1 MAKTGKERTGGN
13 ILARWIRQL
22 DQSLRGIA
30 RPTKI
35 FAVSLSCVIVMIFA
49 GVMFVNQKFLAPVD
63 KNDTTLISVE
73 IPRGSSVNT
82 IAKALEEAGV
92 LRSSTAFKLF
102 VDLQDK
108 SSKMKAGT
116 YQFSKA
122 MSLSE
127 ITDMLTTGSTTEN
140 VLKILLKEGGTAEE
154 LGNTLTTLGLSTD
167 AVTFLNNIKD
177 ISSYEN
183 YAFIDEIKNET
194 AQRKVPLEG
203 YLFPDTYL
211 VYRDADTQSIV
222 NKFLQRFQQIYTP
235 EYEARASELNMT
247 TDEVIT
253 LASLIQ
259 MEAKTGDF
267 KKVSAVFH
275 NRLKANMKLGSDVT
289 VQYVLG
295 KKKLNL
301 TSEDTAVD
309 SPYNTY
315 KYTGLPVGPICNPGK
330 DAIEAALWPDEDFIS
345 QNILYFCLA
354 DPETNELVYARTLEE
369 HNQNVEK
376 YRPLWE
382 AYDKK
387 HGL

>member
-1 MAKTGKERTGGN
+1 MAKTGKERSGGN

-35 FAVSLSCVIVMIFA
+35 FAVSLCCVIVMIFA

-82 IAKALEEAGV
+82 IARVLEEAGV

-127 ITDMLTTGSTTEN
+127 ITEMLTTGSTTEN
-140 VLKILLKEGGTAEE
+140 VLKVLLKEGGTAEE
-154 LGNTLTTLGLSTD
+154 LGNTLATLGLSD
-167 AVTFLNNIKD
+167 ASAFLNNIKD
-177 ISSYEN
+177 TSPYEN
-183 YAFIDEIKNET
+183 YAFIDEIKDKT

-211 VYRDADTQSIV
+211 VYRDADTQTII

-253 LASLIQ
+253 LASMIQ
-259 MEAKTGDF
+259 MEAKTNDF

-289 VQYVLG
+289 VQYALG

-315 KYTGLPVGPICNPGK
+315 KYAGLPVGPICNPGK
-330 DAIEAALWPDEDFIS
+330 DAIEAALWPDEDFVN

-354 DPETNELVYARTLEE
+354 DPKTNELVYAKTLEE

-382 AYDKK
+382 AYDQE

>member
-1 MAKTGKERTGGN
+1 MAKTGKEHSNGN

-22 DQSLRGIA
+22 DQSLRGVA

-35 FAVSLSCVIVMIFA
+35 FAVSLCCVIVMIFI
-49 GVMFVNQKFLAPVD
+49 GVMFINQKYLAPVD
-63 KNDTTLISVE
+63 KNDDTLIAVE

-82 IAKALEEAGV
+82 IAEILEEAGV
-92 LRSSTAFKLF
+92 LRSTTAFKLF
-102 VDLQDK
+102 VDFQDK

-127 ITDMLTTGSTTEN
+127 ITDRLTTGSTSQD
-140 VLKILLKEGGTAEE
+140 VLKVLLTEGGTAED

-167 AVTFLNNIKD
+167 AQAFINNIAD
-177 ISSYEN
+177 ITPYEN
-183 YAFIDEIKNET
+183 YAFIDEIKDKVE
-194 AQRKVPLEG
+194 QRKVPLEG

-211 VYRDADTQSIV
+211 VYNDADTSTIV
-222 NKFLQRFQQIYTP
+222 NKFLQRFQQIYTS
-235 EYEARASELNMT
+235 EYEARANELNMT

-253 LASLIQ
+253 LASIIQ
-259 MEAKTGDF
+259 MEAKTDDF

-275 NRLKANMKLGSDVT
+275 NRLKANMNLGSDVT

-295 KKKLNL
+295 EKKLNL
-301 TSEDTAVD
+301 TSEDTAID

-315 KYTGLPVGPICNPGK
+315 RYSGLPVGPICNPGK
-330 DAIEAALWPDEDFIS
+330 EAIEAALWPDEDFIE

-354 DPETNELVYARTLEE
+354 DPATNELVYAQTLEE

-382 AYDKK
+382 AYDQE